1 MMENTVQ
8 PRIFVLLKVKR
19 GMKEEN
25 YFIEFTGGFLGGVA
39 ATFTGHPLDTIK
51 IRLQTQTKNN
61 VRFETYLGM
70 IVAYNLRKLNF
81 KISKW
86 VRLFYQNFTRRTSS
100 WIIQRKR

>member
-8 PRIFVLLKVKR
+8 LRSFVLVKVKKR

-25 YFIEFTGGFLGGVA
+25 YLIEFTGGFLGGVA

-61 VRFETYLGM
+61 TRFETFN
-70 IVAYNLRKLNF
+70 IISFSTFVKYNLNQVGVF
-81 KISKW
+81 KI
-86 VRLFYQNFTRRTSS
+86 
-100 WIIQRKR
+100 

>member
-8 PRIFVLLKVKR
+8 PRIFVLVKVKR

-61 VRFETYLGM
+61 VRFETYLAM
-70 IVAYNLRKLNF
+70 TQNLWALNY
-81 KISKW
+81 S
-86 VRLFYQNFTRRTSS
+86 L
-100 WIIQRKR
+100 